1 MPDARPAGGT
11 YYYLSNLL
19 GARVFVEGEG
29 PALGRLR
36 DIGFAGGAA
45 YPPAVSL
52 EVAVRKNGV
61 RVLPW
66 SAVVEFSAKGIRTR
80 RTDEPAPPADFWVR
94 RDVLDDQV
102 VDLSGA
108 KVRRVN
114 DVQFLY
120 AEGQLVP
127 AHVEIGV
134 YGLLR
139 RLGVARAVAG
149 LLRWLFDYT
158 LKERFITWRHVQVV
172 SPGGSPGGVRV
183 TALASR
189 LADLHPAELAD
200 ILEELGAKERQA
212 LLRTLDP
219 ETAAGA
225 LEEVTP
231 DVQRTMLA
239 QEEPGKAADIL
250 EEMPAQEAADLL
262 RELPDPEAQR
272 IISRMDFEAAEDVRE
287 LLAHEDESAG
297 SMMSTSCI
305 EAAPDDIVA
314 DVLEAI
320 RRRAEEIGVFNIIYV
335 LDEGRRLVGVV
346 SLRELFAASPDAR
359 IGRLMTTHLIKVG
372 PEARL
377 RDLARLFAKYGLR
390 AVPVVDERGGFL
402 GAVRLKDVLNELAP
416 LIREER

>member
-11 YYYLSNLL
+11 YCYLSSLL
-19 GARVFVEGEG
+19 GTRVFVEGEAT
-29 PALGRLR
+29 ALGRLQ
-36 DIGFAGGAA
+36 DIGFAGSAP

-52 EVAVRKNGV
+52 EVAARKNGT
-61 RVLPW
+61 RMLPW
-66 SAVVEFSAKGIRTR
+66 SAVVEFSEKGVRTR
-80 RTDEPAPPADFWVR
+80 KTHEPAPPADFWVR

-139 RLGVARAVAG
+139 RLGVARLVAG

-158 LKERFITWRHVQVV
+158 LKERFVTWRQVQVV

-183 TALASR
+183 TALANR

-212 LLRTLDP
+212 LLRTLDTQ
-219 ETAAGA
+219 TAADA
-225 LEEVTP
+225 LEEVDP
-231 DVQRTMLA
+231 DVQRTLMA

-250 EEMPAQEAADLL
+250 EEMPAQEAAELL

-272 IISRMDFEAAEDVRE
+272 IISRMEVEAAEDVRE
-287 LLAHEDESAG
+287 ILAHEDESAG
-297 SMMSTSCI
+297 SVMSTSCI
-305 EAAPDDIVA
+305 EAKPDDIAA
-314 DVLEAI
+314 DVLESI
-320 RRRAEEIGVFNIIYV
+320 RRCAEEVGVFNIIYV

-359 IGRLMTTHLIKVG
+359 IGHLMTTHLIKVG
-372 PEARL
+372 PDARL

-390 AVPVVDERGGFL
+390 AVPVVDDRGSFL

-416 LIREER
+416 LMRE